1 MTYSK
6 ATTMSDDDL
15 AAASPVRRVLLWS
28 GFVLLMV
35 ACAALLAFTFSQP
48 RPDPRL
54 AYPRIH
60 GAGGVL
66 PVGRDALMPSATAE
80 HRLYIDVDSDGPTRD
95 NGINVR
101 LHTAAKLLNL
111 YALAGVPND
120 KVHMVVLFYGH
131 GVDLALSDAA
141 YRKKFGHPN
150 PNAGLIRQLRQAN
163 VKMVVCGQ
171 ALGHQNFVARNVRP
185 GMKLALSA
193 LTAREE
199 LQAAG
204 YGEVPKE
211 PE

>member
-1 MTYSK
+1 MSYSK
-6 ATTMSDDDL
+6 ATTMSDEDL
-15 AAASPVRRVLLWS
+15 APSPIRRTLAWSGLVLL
-28 GFVLLMV
+28 LI
-35 ACAALLAFTFSQP
+35 ACAAAVALTVSQP

-54 AYPRIH
+54 TFPRIH

-66 PVGRDALMPSATAE
+66 PVGPNALMPSTTAD
-80 HRLYIDVDSDGPTRD
+80 HRLYIDVDSDEPTR
-95 NGINVR
+95 GQVSRR

-120 KVHMVVLFYGH
+120 KVHMVVLFYGR

-150 PNAGLIRQLRQAN
+150 PNAEVIRQLRQAN
-163 VKMVVCGQ
+163 VDMVVCGQ
-171 ALGHQNFVARNVRP
+171 ALGHQNFVASNIRP

-193 LTAREE
+193 LTTREE

>member
-1 MTYSK
+1 MSYSK
-6 ATTMSDDDL
+6 TTAMSSDDL
-15 AAASPVRRVLLWS
+15 APSPIRRVLAWS
-28 GFVLLMV
+28 V
-35 ACAALLAFTFSQP
+35 AALLLVTCAATVAVAVSRPQP
-48 RPDPRL
+48 DLRL

-66 PVGRDALMPSATAE
+66 PVGPDALMPSTTAD
-80 HRLYIDVDSDGPTRD
+80 HRLYIDVDSDGPTR
-95 NGINVR
+95 GNVNAR

-131 GVDLALSDAA
+131 GVDLALSDEA
-141 YRKKFGHPN
+141 YQKEFGHPN
-150 PNAGLIRQLRQAN
+150 PNAKLIAQLRRAN

-171 ALGHQNFVARNVRP
+171 ALGHQNFVTANIQP
-185 GMKLALSA
+185 GMALALSA

-204 YGEVPKE
+204 YGPVPKE

>member
-1 MTYSK
+1 MSQSK

-15 AAASPVRRVLLWS
+15 APSPIRRMLAWSGVVLL
-28 GFVLLMV
+28 LV
-35 ACAALLAFTFSQP
+35 ACAAAVAFTVSRP

-54 AYPRIH
+54 TYPRIH

-66 PVGRDALMPSATAE
+66 PVGPDALMPSTRAD
-80 HRLYIDVDSDGPTRD
+80 HRLYIDIDSDEPSHGEVNR
-95 NGINVR
+95 R

-120 KVHMVVLFYGH
+120 KVHLVVLFYGQ

-141 YRKKFGHPN
+141 YRKKFGRPN
-150 PNAGLIRQLRQAN
+150 PNAGLIRQLHQAN
-163 VKMVVCGQ
+163 VDMVVCGQ
-171 ALGHQNFVARNVRP
+171 ALGHQNFVAANIRP
-185 GMKLALSA
+185 GMKLSLSA
-193 LTAREE
+193 LTTREE

-211 PE
+211 PD

>member
-1 MTYSK
+1 MTCSK
-6 ATTMSDDDL
+6 ATIMSDDDF
-15 AAASPVRRVLLWS
+15 APSSIRRVLAWI
-28 GFVLLMV
+28 GIALLPI
-35 ACAALLAFTFSQP
+35 ACAAVIAFTFAQP
-48 RPDPRL
+48 QPDVRL

-60 GAGGVL
+60 AAGGVL
-66 PVGRDALMPSATAE
+66 PVGHDALMPSTAAA
-80 HRLYIDVDSDGPTRD
+80 HRLYIDIDSDGPTRG
-95 NGINVR
+95 NEINAR

-111 YALAGVPND
+111 YALAGVPDD
-120 KVHMVVLFYGH
+120 KVHLVLLFYGR

-150 PNAGLIRQLRQAN
+150 PNAHLIGQLRQAH

-171 ALGHQNFVARNVRP
+171 ALGHQNFEAANIRP
-185 GMKLALSA
+185 GMTLALSA

>member
-6 ATTMSDDDL
+6 ATAMSADDL
-15 AAASPVRRVLLWS
+15 AASPTRRVLLWS
-28 GFVLLMV
+28 GFVLLLV
-35 ACAALLAFTFSQP
+35 ACAALLAFTLSQP
-48 RPDPRL
+48 QADPRL

-66 PVGRDALMPSATAE
+66 PVGPDAMMPSATAE
-80 HRLYIDVDSDGPTRD
+80 HRLYIDVDSDDPTRAND
-95 NGINVR
+95 INVR

-111 YALAGVPND
+111 YALAGVPDD
-120 KVHMVVLFYGH
+120 KVHMVVLFYGR

-141 YRKKFGHPN
+141 YRKKFGHAN
-150 PNAGLIRQLRQAN
+150 PNAGLIRQLHQAN

-171 ALGHQNFVARNVRP
+171 ALGHQNFVASSIRP

>member
-1 MTYSK
+1 MPYSK
-6 ATTMSDDDL
+6 ATTMPDDDP
-15 AAASPVRRVLLWS
+15 APSPTRRVLAWS
-28 GFVLLMV
+28 GVALLLI
-35 ACAALLAFTFSQP
+35 ACAAIVAFALPHS

-66 PVGRDALMPSATAE
+66 PVGPRALMPSAATD
-80 HRLYIDVDSDGPTRD
+80 HRLYIDIDSNESTHGDVSR
-95 NGINVR
+95 R

-111 YALAGVPND
+111 YALAGVPDD
-120 KVHMVVLFYGH
+120 KVHMVVLFYGR
-131 GVDLALSDAA
+131 GVDLALSDTA
-141 YRKKFGHPN
+141 YQARFGHPN
-150 PNAGLIRQLRQAN
+150 PNANLIRQLHRAN

-171 ALGHQNFVARNVRP
+171 ALGHQNFVAANIRP
-185 GMKLALSA
+185 GMTLALSA

-211 PE
+211 PQ